1 MDSFRERVVLRA
13 IVKSA
18 LRRKGLMFEK
28 NLTKRDMGR
37 EVKELN
43 EENQLVQPI
52 TVAEVSELYLEIMG
66 ELVAEHFMM
75 MKAKAQSSK

>member
-1 MDSFRERVVLRA
+1 MDSGRRSVVLKA
-13 IVKSA
+13 FVKSA
-18 LRRKGLMFEK
+18 LRRKGLQFEK

-43 EENQLVQPI
+43 EENQLAEPI

-66 ELVAEHFMM
+66 ELVAEHFAMM
-75 MKAKAQSSK
+75 RAKASSK